1 MSNMFRGQR
10 QNRPAV
16 RARIEEQES
25 MSSRSSLAPRSALIA
40 CAASLAL
47 VIAGCS
53 SPGGTDADSAQGGD
67 KCADSAT
74 VALQGKL
81 KGLSTKDRDAML
93 LEEAKKTNDGTI
105 NLYTEVNDPTVIT
118 DPFEKKYD
126 GLHVSVYRAGS
137 EQIRERVLQESQANF
152 AGADLVEMD
161 ALEMAILD
169 QNKLLAPA
177 DSPFLNG
184 VTASAKFANFTG
196 DRLSYIVPVWNTT
209 VIADNAAP
217 QSFQDLRD
225 PRFKGKLALEGSDVF
240 WFASMVNY
248 LQTQGMT
255 KDQAVQLFKDIAAN
269 AAITDG
275 HTTTTDLVVAGQYGI
290 AANNYIHRIRELQG
304 KGAPL
309 QFLPVKVPVVA
320 EVTGIA
326 APCASANAAGALLLQ
341 DFILGPEGQ
350 QAFIDDDRTPS
361 NEKMAATTFGGVDIA
376 PIKTDVEAIS
386 EKYSEWS
393 DLWQTVVHTG
403 GNG

>member
-1 MSNMFRGQR
+1 MSLVQHAPSRG
-10 QNRPAV
+10 
-16 RARIEEQES
+16 
-25 MSSRSSLAPRSALIA
+25 LIA
-40 CAASLAL
+40 CVASLTLFTA
-47 VIAGCS
+47 ACS
-53 SPGGTDADSAQGGD
+53 APGGQQESDSAQGD
-67 KCADSAT
+67 KCANSTAVKLEDT
-74 VALQGKL
+74 L
-81 KGLSTKDRDAML
+81 KGKSPQDRETTL
-93 LEEAKKTNDGTI
+93 LDQAKNTNNGTI

-152 AGADLVEMD
+152 AGADIVELD
-161 ALEMAILD
+161 SLEMAILD

-177 DSPFLNG
+177 DSPFLDG

-209 VIADNAAP
+209 IIADNAAP
-217 QSFQDLRD
+217 QSLQDLKD

-240 WFASMVNY
+240 WFASLVNY

-269 AAITDG
+269 SAITDG

-290 AANNYIHRIRELQG
+290 AANNFIHRIRELQG

-309 QFLPVKVPVVA
+309 QFAPVKVPVVA

-326 APCASANAAGALLLQ
+326 VPCASANPAGALLLQ

-361 NEKMAATTFGGVDIA
+361 NEKMAATSFGGIDIE

-386 EKYSEWS
+386 KQYSEWN
-393 DLWQTVVHTG
+393 DLWQTVVHNG
-403 GNG
+403 GKG